1 MCRAVSKEKR
11 KKKKGINW
19 RGESVKQEEQD
30 TSWTLGMVG
39 GGGRGAV
46 FNSAKLN
53 KKLTII
59 LDVLGIICQ
68 LLESNLVSQTAQ
80 SQH

>member
-1 MCRAVSKEKR
+1 MLNR
-11 KKKKGINW
+11 KS
-19 RGESVKQEEQD
+19 R
-30 TSWTLGMVG
+30 THLGHLGWWG
-39 GGGRGAV
+39 GGGGAV